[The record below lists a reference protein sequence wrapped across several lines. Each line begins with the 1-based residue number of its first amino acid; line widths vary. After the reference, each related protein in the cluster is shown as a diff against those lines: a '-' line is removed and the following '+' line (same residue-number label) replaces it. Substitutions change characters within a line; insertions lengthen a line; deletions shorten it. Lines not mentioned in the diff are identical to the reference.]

1 LLDDCSVTINR
12 KPLDFAKGDL
22 VYFVGYEDSADRTR
36 LGVIYDIAHR
46 HSLLPLYEIYWFKEK
61 LSTTHTAS
69 HIGLVYTEDLIDS
82 TMYPK
87 SYYHLKDRVNDRSEG
102 D

>member
-1 LLDDCSVTINR
+1 MTRSHKT
-12 KPLDFAKGDL
+12 PDFVKGDL

-36 LGVIYDIAHR
+36 LGVIYDIEHR
-46 HSLLPLYEIYWFKEK
+46 HLLLSLYEIYWFKEK

-82 TMYPK
+82 TLYPN